1 MIRTFDKY
9 FIKLFLKKIFLLTL
23 IFFSLAFILSLFEEI
38 TFFSESSNSKFYLP
52 FMITLLNVPATLL
65 ELFPFIVLISTQ
77 LFFVDIIKKKENE
90 LIKINRLDNF
100 YIIKL
105 LTLSSFLFGIVVVTF
120 YYPVSSKLKFFYFD
134 IKNIYSEDSKY
145 LKHYSGNGL
154 WIKDEIDDNIYIISA
169 SSDNK
174 ERLLKN
180 VFITK
185 FDRNF
190 NIIESISSKKVDITL
205 NKWVIT
211 NPVIFKNNKQIQL
224 YKNIEL
230 SSHFNFDKIN
240 KTFRDLNSLNMFEL
254 INLKKENKL
263 LGYSSDE
270 VDLHFLKIISL
281 PIYFSIMVIISAIIM
296 LNIKRD
302 KPYIFHVLLGILLSV
317 IIYYIN
323 NIFNIFGLTDK
334 IPVYLSVFFP
344 IIFLSIVSTI
354 GLVRINE
361 K

>member
-23 IFFSLAFILSLFEEI
+23 VFFSLTFILCLFEEI
-38 TFFSESSNSKFYLP
+38 TFFSESSNSTFYLP

-65 ELFPFIVLISTQ
+65 ELFPFIILISTQ
-77 LFFVDIIKKKENE
+77 LFFVEIIKKKENE

-100 YIIKL
+100 YLIKL
-105 LTLSSFLFGIVVVTF
+105 LALCSFLFGIIVVTF

-134 IKNIYSEDSKY
+134 IKNIYSEDPKY

-154 WIKDEIDDNIYIISA
+154 WIKDEIDNDIYIISA

-174 ERLLKN
+174 NKFLKN

-205 NKWVIT
+205 NKWIIA
-211 NPVIFKNNKQIQL
+211 NPIIFKNNKQIQL
-224 YKNIEL
+224 EENIEL

-254 INLKKENKL
+254 VNLKKENKIANYQHAER
-263 LGYSSDE
+263 GIHSYKKNMQKKFINW
-270 VDLHFLKIISL
+270 VIS
-281 PIYFSIMVIISAIIM
+281 
-296 LNIKRD
+296 N
-302 KPYIFHVLLGILLSV
+302 
-317 IIYYIN
+317 
-323 NIFNIFGLTDK
+323 
-334 IPVYLSVFFP
+334 
-344 IIFLSIVSTI
+344 
-354 GLVRINE
+354 
-361 K
+361 